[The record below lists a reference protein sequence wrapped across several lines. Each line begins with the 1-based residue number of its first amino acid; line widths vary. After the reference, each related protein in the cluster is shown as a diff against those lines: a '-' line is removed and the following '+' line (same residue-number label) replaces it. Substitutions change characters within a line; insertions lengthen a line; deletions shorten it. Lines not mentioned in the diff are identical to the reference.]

1 MNSMVYSFKELVVP
15 KPSQVGG
22 KARNLIKLSTIDD
35 INIPEGFCIT
45 TTAYTELF
53 KNNKALDELL
63 TQLSLVKI
71 NELERISEISGLIR
85 DVIVRTS
92 MPEKITNEIAICL
105 AKLGEDKPYAVRSSA
120 TAEDL
125 QTASFA
131 GQHDTYLNII
141 GFDRIVKYI
150 SKCWASLFTDRAV
163 IYRILNGFDHRKVCI
178 AVLVQEM
185 VFSDS
190 SGIMFT
196 ADPITSN
203 RKVVSIDA
211 SFGLGEALVSG
222 LVNSDNYK
230 VCDGKIIDKEIASK
244 NMGIYAKQDGGTEK
258 ITISDDLKNKQTLT
272 DHQIL
277 ELERVARKIEAYF
290 SYPQDIE
297 WCILN
302 GSIYIL
308 QSRPITTLYPLAD
321 IKNEEKRVFV
331 SSGHMQMMT
340 APIKP
345 LGMFFFNSV
354 ISAPPS
360 QEIGG
365 RHYIDVTH
373 DLASPI
379 GRIIATK
386 LLTVIGDTLIT
397 NSVLKIV
404 SDKQLIKKLPKGK
417 EKVFNLQNNSGA
429 LSIMLHAY
437 KAYKENNSD
446 IIRKLINEEEKSIE
460 KMKAEIQNLSG
471 DEVFTYIAQ
480 DHDNRRV
487 KLMKPP
493 NAGVITAVMLSTN
506 WFNSKIKKWL
516 GEENAADTIIMSIP
530 NSVTTDTGFSLID
543 VADVVR
549 NYPEVID
556 YLNDPRDQTFFEDIS
571 KLDGGKL
578 VCDSIKGYLRK
589 YGMRCSGDID
599 ITVPRWSEKPTDLI
613 PLILNNIK
621 NFEPGAS
628 ALKYEQ
634 GKAQSEK
641 RIQELVSQVE
651 KLPRGKK
658 KAKKIRRMASLIRNY
673 IGYREYPKFSYMKRY
688 LIYKEAM
695 LKEADNLLQSGVLN
709 EVEDIYYL
717 HFDELRAVVNGKKL
731 DDQLISE
738 RKKDYEEFEKLT
750 PPRVMTSDG
759 EIITGEYD
767 RDNLPE
773 NALPGLAVSTGI
785 VEGRA
790 RIVKNIKDASLSEGD
805 ILVAEFTDPSWTPA
819 FVSIKGLVTEVGG
832 LMTHGAVI
840 AREFGL
846 PAVVS
851 VRDAT
856 TLIKDGQLIRLNGNE
871 GYIEIL
877 SE

>member
-1 MNSMVYSFKELVVP
+1 
-15 KPSQVGG
+15 
-22 KARNLIKLSTIDD
+22 
-35 INIPEGFCIT
+35 
-45 TTAYTELF
+45 
-53 KNNKALDELL
+53 
-63 TQLSLVKI
+63 
-71 NELERISEISGLIR
+71 
-85 DVIVRTS
+85 
-92 MPEKITNEIAICL
+92 
-105 AKLGEDKPYAVRSSA
+105 
-120 TAEDL
+120 
-125 QTASFA
+125 
-131 GQHDTYLNII
+131 
-141 GFDRIVKYI
+141 
-150 SKCWASLFTDRAV
+150 
-163 IYRILNGFDHRKVCI
+163 
-178 AVLVQEM
+178 
-185 VFSDS
+185 
-190 SGIMFT
+190 
-196 ADPITSN
+196 
-203 RKVVSIDA
+203 
-211 SFGLGEALVSG
+211 
-222 LVNSDNYK
+222 
-230 VCDGKIIDKEIASK
+230 
-244 NMGIYAKQDGGTEK
+244 
-258 ITISDDLKNKQTLT
+258 
-272 DHQIL
+272 
-277 ELERVARKIEAYF
+277 
-290 SYPQDIE
+290 
-297 WCILN
+297 
-302 GSIYIL
+302 
-308 QSRPITTLYPLAD
+308 
-321 IKNEEKRVFV
+321 
-331 SSGHMQMMT
+331 
-340 APIKP
+340 
-345 LGMFFFNSV
+345 
-354 ISAPPS
+354 
-360 QEIGG
+360 
-365 RHYIDVTH
+365 
-373 DLASPI
+373 
-379 GRIIATK
+379 
-386 LLTVIGDTLIT
+386 
-397 NSVLKIV
+397 
-404 SDKQLIKKLPKGK
+404 
-417 EKVFNLQNNSGA
+417 
-429 LSIMLHAY
+429 
-437 KAYKENNSD
+437 
-446 IIRKLINEEEKSIE
+446 
-460 KMKAEIQNLSG
+460 MKAEIQNLSG